1 MKSQAI
7 FHCFWLRYTIDCNGK
22 KQESVSN
29 ESGKN
34 KVSSLLFDTTE
45 EENAS
50 GLIHLGLGSTFPS
63 SFPHLGKRVTK
74 SFLSSFYHCT
84 EYVSN
89 TNALHS

>member
-1 MKSQAI
+1 M
-7 FHCFWLRYTIDCNGK
+7 LRLGK
-22 KQESVSN
+22 KQESVSD

-34 KVSSLLFDTTE
+34 KVWSLLFDTTE

-74 SFLSSFYHCT
+74 SFFVSSFYHCT